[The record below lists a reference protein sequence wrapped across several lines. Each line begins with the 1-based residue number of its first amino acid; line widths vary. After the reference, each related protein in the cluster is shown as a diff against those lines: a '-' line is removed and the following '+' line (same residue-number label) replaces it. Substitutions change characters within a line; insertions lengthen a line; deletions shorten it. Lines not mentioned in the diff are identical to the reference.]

1 MIYRFKTHCAKDNLK
16 DIRHFVEESLKGHNL
31 PELDIS
37 TIVLAVDE
45 VCANLIIH
53 SHDCDA
59 SQELR
64 LMINVRGNL
73 IEFDIIDKSEM
84 FNINEYKAPDLEEII
99 RSGRKGGVGLIL
111 VKRIMDK
118 IEILRGDKHYIC
130 RLTKRIPSLSEG

>member
-1 MIYRFKTHCAKDNLK
+1 
-16 DIRHFVEESLKGHNL
+16 
-31 PELDIS
+31 
-37 TIVLAVDE
+37 
-45 VCANLIIH
+45 
-53 SHDCDA
+53 
-59 SQELR
+59 
-64 LMINVRGNL
+64 
-73 IEFDIIDKSEM
+73 M